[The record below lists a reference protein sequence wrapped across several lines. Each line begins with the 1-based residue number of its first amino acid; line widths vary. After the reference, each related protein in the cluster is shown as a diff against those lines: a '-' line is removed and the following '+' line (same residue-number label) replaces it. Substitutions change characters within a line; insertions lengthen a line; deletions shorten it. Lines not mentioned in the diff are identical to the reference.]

1 MEKSKFQRIIILSI
15 AMLML
20 AGLFSYGQQ
29 DATAP
34 AAAQTAESA
43 SKDNATSTPTGDDKN
58 GANNQVIERR
68 SFSLRAFFR
77 EGGPFM
83 WPILILTAFGFAIA
97 IERTIYFFRARL
109 ASREFIDL
117 LERTVLEKDL
127 THVEEVC
134 KSKNNTLSKII
145 LKGLEVK
152 HLGFERVE
160 KTISVAASVEVASL
174 ERHLSMISA
183 IANISPMLGFLGT
196 VTGMVTAFNDIA
208 AADHISAKI
217 VATGIREALLTTVF
231 GLIAAIP
238 LSLIYNFFV
247 SKIEGFVTSVERISA
262 DIIEKFIKTKNDNSS
277 T

>member
-1 MEKSKFQRIIILSI
+1 MKKAKIHMCVLISFTVL
-15 AMLML
+15 LL
-20 AGLFSYGQQ
+20 ASMISYSQT
-29 DATAP
+29 DAISTN
-34 AAAQTAESA
+34 AAQTSESTA
-43 SKDNATSTPTGDDKN
+43 QTSAQGDDKA
-58 GANNQVIERR
+58 GTGNQIIERR
-68 SFSLRAFFR
+68 SFSLRAFFQ

-83 WPILILTAFGFAIA
+83 WPILVLTAFGFSIA
-97 IERTIYFFRARL
+97 IERTIYFIRARL

-117 LERTVLEKDL
+117 LERTVLEKGLSD
-127 THVEEVC
+127 VEEVC
-134 KSKNNTLSKII
+134 KSKQNKLSKII

-160 KTISVAASVEVASL
+160 KTIAVAASVEVASL

-262 DIIEKFIKTKNDNSS
+262 DIIEKFIKTKNEF
-277 T
+277 